1 MNVLGPA
8 NVQSLECFAV
18 NAQRYLS
25 LHEATLERKPTL
37 LNNVHRYFENDK
49 YIIILKIC
57 YPIMVAR

>member
-8 NVQSLECFAV
+8 NGQSLECFAV

-25 LHEATLERKPTL
+25 LHEATLERKQTL
-37 LNNVHRYFENDK
+37 LNVHRYFENDK